1 MKILALDTSSDVCGV
16 SILEDKKLLCISD
29 ANTGRTHSE
38 NLMPM
43 INETLQ
49 KTGLKAPD
57 IELVVCDI
65 GPGSFT
71 GIRIGV
77 ATAKAFSDSLN
88 IPNVGVSSLETLAYN
103 ATLNNEITYVCSI
116 LDCKNDNCYFALY
129 EKRNDELLELIEPN
143 AVSVEEFLSILKSY
157 CEDNLPTLQCNF
169 EGTSNSSQIT
179 KVDSKSSISQKTNAD
194 NKQNTS
200 QITNIG
206 SESNCYQ
213 ITFVGDGSKIYRN
226 EIEKEFNNANFIDEK
241 FDKINSYA
249 LGLAGLEKY
258 NILETL
264 PEVLP
269 LYLRKPQAQRQME
282 EKQAQNI

>member
-29 ANTGRTHSE
+29 TNTGRTHSE

-57 IELVVCDI
+57 IELIVCDI

-88 IPNVGVSSLETLAYN
+88 IPNVGISSLETLAYN
-103 ATLNNEITYVCSI
+103 TTLNNEITYICSI
-116 LDCKNDNCYFALY
+116 LDCKNNNCYFALY

-143 AVSVEEFLSILKSY
+143 AVSIDEFLSILKSY
-157 CEDNLPTLQCNF
+157 CEDSLPINT
-169 EGTSNSSQIT
+169 GDKSNT
-179 KVDSKSSISQKTNAD
+179 
-194 NKQNTS
+194 
-200 QITNIG
+200 
-206 SESNCYQ
+206 CQ

-226 EIEKEFNNANFIDEK
+226 EIEQEFNNANFIEEK

-258 NILETL
+258 NSLETL

-282 EKQAQNI
+282 EKLGKNANT